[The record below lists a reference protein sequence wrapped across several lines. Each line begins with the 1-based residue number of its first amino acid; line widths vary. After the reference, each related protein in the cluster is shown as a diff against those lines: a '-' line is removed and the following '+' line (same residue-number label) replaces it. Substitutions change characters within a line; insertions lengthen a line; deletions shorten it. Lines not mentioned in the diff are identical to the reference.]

1 MIASTNPASRLTSGS
16 RPRRAIAALMGGVVL
31 SFGLISVGV
40 DPVNAA
46 EPAKA
51 PPKLAANA
59 DGSPTTAAA
68 AAYAWLLFTDAVTP
82 TTGQAGPLTFENW
95 TEQCAFNVG
104 CPPSTQT
111 ASTVGASKGSKPAR
125 KARGSGLRGKLTQ
138 ALNKSVMISRGDSG
152 VSCATLGSAALPTPS
167 PQKGVIPPKVVGQLF
182 CEEIFVNPAETA
194 FINTNGLATLTGQAA
209 YSIKNGNQIS
219 LPWSAIEI
227 KVDWVSQNSATCTSP
242 TLYMEMIEFEGQAA
256 QCFAMAG
263 MHISSKV
270 LPNWLWATFEP
281 ANSPANPNRCNPSL
295 YGMCFDPW
303 GTTSSVPYGMDKP
316 AKQSPALAAMMKSK
330 NLPAAFN
337 NYFLTG
343 VQTQFVDSKGVA
355 TQLGNSFVEYWAGVK
370 PGQAS
375 CITCHSYAILQTNP
389 PTEIGK
395 GFPTEAQIGPGA
407 TVSSGQVQQD
417 FSWMLGFAPATAPP
431 PPAPKKK

>member
-1 MIASTNPASRLTSGS
+1 MIASTNPAIRLASGS
-16 RPRRAIAALMGGVVL
+16 RPRRAIAALTSGVVL

-51 PPKLAANA
+51 PPKLASNA

-68 AAYAWLLFTDAVTP
+68 AAYAWSLFADAVAP

-95 TEQCAFNVG
+95 TEQCVFHFAG
-104 CPPSTQT
+104 CPTSTQT
-111 ASTVGASKGSKPAR
+111 AAKAEAAKGGKPVR
-125 KARGSGLRGKLTQ
+125 KARGSGLRGKLAQ
-138 ALNKSVMISRGDSG
+138 ALNKSVTSGRDDSS
-152 VSCATLGSAALPTPS
+152 VSCITLQTPPTYP
-167 PQKGVIPPKVVGQLF
+167 GVKPAQVVGQLF

-194 FINTNGLATLTGQAA
+194 FINTNGLATLTGQATYA
-209 YSIKNGNQIS
+209 SKNGNQIS

-227 KVDWVSQNSATCTSP
+227 KVDWISQNSATCTSP
-242 TLYMEMIEFEGQAA
+242 TLYMEMIQFEGQPA

-281 ANSPANPNRCNPSL
+281 ANSPANPNRCNPAL

-303 GTTSSVPYGMDKP
+303 GTTSSVPYGMDNP
-316 AKQSPALAAMMKSK
+316 AKQSPALAALMKSK
-330 NLPAAFN
+330 NLSAAFN

-375 CITCHSYAILQTNP
+375 CITCHSYAVLQTNP
-389 PTEIGK
+389 PTEIGQ
-395 GFPTEAQIGPGA
+395 GAPTGPQIGPGA
-407 TVSSGQVQQD
+407 TLSAGQVRQD
-417 FSWMLGFAPATAPP
+417 FSWMLAFVPTLASP
-431 PPAPKKK
+431 PPAAKKK